1 MNDIKDIIEEIKS
14 RCDIANVISSYIN
27 IKPSGANYKGLC
39 PFHGEKTPSFY
50 INTSKQIYKC
60 FGCGEGGDVINF
72 VMKIENLDFMDA
84 VKLLANRC
92 GIEINTHV
100 DESTKERMEKSKKF
114 QDIHVEAARFY
125 FSNLIKSKNP
135 GYEYLRKRG
144 LDDKIIK
151 KFGLGYSLDSWN
163 SLMNYLISI
172 GYKNEDLIECGLF
185 GYKSETKK
193 IYDKFRNRVMFPI
206 IDIKGNVIGFGG
218 RVLDDSKPKYLNSSD
233 THVFKKSMGLY
244 ALNFAKNSGS
254 KTLILCE
261 GYMDVISMHQNGFNN
276 SIAALGTSLT
286 ESQVRLISRNS
297 NDVVIVF
304 DSDEAGNVAMD
315 RAYKMFLD
323 IGVKPRALRL
333 KGAKD
338 PDEYIKKYGASRM
351 KVLINQSKSAMKMKI
366 DAIEE
371 KYNLDDVEQRKDYIN
386 QYCLIISDIF
396 DSLEREVY
404 IGELCRKMKI
414 TREVVSNHVEY
425 LLKKKRKK
433 YGKKID
439 RELVKNVRLGYIGNK
454 TYSKYDKAEQGV
466 IRFLYN
472 NPDYIN
478 YLSDKFDEDW
488 FTSDLN
494 KKIYRNIVDKIN
506 LGNSL
511 DFVTFHGILSS
522 DEMGLFSKIINEGK
536 NYVNT
541 NKELDDYIYVMK
553 EKYDKQN
560 ENISSMT
567 LEQIEKRR
575 KQTAQKKRGFI
586 GCSF

>member
-1 MNDIKDIIEEIKS
+1 MVKISEDFVLRLKNS
-14 RCDIANVISSYIN
+14 CDIVSVFSSYVDL
-27 IKPSGANYKGLC
+27 KSSGKNKKCSC
-39 PFHGEKTPSFY
+39 PFHSEKTPSMVVYEDTQSFY
-50 INTSKQIYKC
+50 C
-60 FGCGEGGDVINF
+60 FGCGVGGDIITF
-72 VMKIENLDFMDA
+72 IEKIENLTYVDA
-84 VKLLANRC
+84 VKLLADRA
-92 GIEINTHV
+92 GISIPT
-100 DESTKERMEKSKKF
+100 TKLDDKLSKQRSRILKMNKIAAKF
-114 QDIHVEAARFY
+114 FFNNLKLEVGRIGLEY
-125 FSNLIKSKNP
+125 FA
-135 GYEYLRKRG
+135 KRG
-144 LDDKIIK
+144 LSRDIIV
-151 KFGLGYSLDSWN
+151 KFGLGYADGSWDSLKN
-163 SLMNYLISI
+163 HLKLNGFSLEEMCYA
-172 GYKNEDLIECGLF
+172 DLVI
-185 GYKSETKK
+185 KSKK
-193 IYDKFRNRVMFPI
+193 DTYYDKFRNRVMFPI

-233 THVFKKSMGLY
+233 TPVFKKSMGLY

-261 GYMDVISMHQNGFNN
+261 GYMDVISMHQNGFTN

-297 NDVVIVF
+297 SDVVIVF
-304 DSDEAGNVAMD
+304 DSDEAGSVAMD

-351 KVLINQSKSAMKMKI
+351 KVLINQSKSAMKIKI

-439 RELVKNVRLGYIGNK
+439 RELVKNVKLGYSGNK
-454 TYSKYDKAEQGV
+454 IYSKYDKAEQGI

-511 DFVTFHGILSS
+511 DLVTFHDILSS

-575 KQTAQKKRGFI
+575 KQTAQKKR
-586 GCSF
+586 

>member
-1 MNDIKDIIEEIKS
+1 MVKISEDFVLRLKNS
-14 RCDIANVISSYIN
+14 CDIVSVFSSYVDL
-27 IKPSGANYKGLC
+27 KSSGKNKKCSC
-39 PFHGEKTPSFY
+39 PFHSEKTPSMVVYEDTQSFY
-50 INTSKQIYKC
+50 C
-60 FGCGEGGDVINF
+60 FGCGVGGDVITF
-72 VMKIENLDFMDA
+72 IEKIENLTYVDA
-84 VKLLANRC
+84 VKLLADRA
-92 GIEINTHV
+92 GISIPT
-100 DESTKERMEKSKKF
+100 TKLDDKFSKQRSRILEMNKIAAKF
-114 QDIHVEAARFY
+114 FFNNLKLEVGRIGLEY
-125 FSNLIKSKNP
+125 FA
-135 GYEYLRKRG
+135 KRG
-144 LDDKIIK
+144 LSRDIII
-151 KFGLGYSLDSWN
+151 KFGLGYADGSWDSLKN
-163 SLMNYLISI
+163 HLKLNGFSLEEMCDA
-172 GYKNEDLIECGLF
+172 DLVI
-185 GYKSETKK
+185 KSKK
-193 IYDKFRNRVMFPI
+193 DTYYDKFRNRVMFPI